1 MISVARLTATQ
12 MIRGAA
18 LILGMLS
25 ALVAGIQSTSAAVQL
40 SADDQAAVLQ
50 LNNYLNQIRQMKGE
64 FTQTS
69 PRGQVA
75 NGVFYISKPGKMRF
89 EYAPPSPLL
98 VVSDGSWVT
107 VQNTKRKRDDQYPL
121 SATPL
126 KLVLSDQ
133 VNLLEQAVIL
143 NIEHKDDLAAITLQE
158 KDQLVA
164 GQLTMIFNRTSN
176 ELVQWIIVDGKG
188 QQTTVELS
196 NVENGTQANPALFV
210 VKKFKKQRDRGNR

>member
-1 MISVARLTATQ
+1 MKTVAKFALALGLCIAVPATSLMSGKLSSAMAAIQ
-12 MIRGAA
+12 LSEDDRAA
-18 LILGMLS
+18 LN
-25 ALVAGIQSTSAAVQL
+25 
-40 SADDQAAVLQ
+40 Q
-50 LNNYLNQIRQMKGE
+50 LNTYLNQIRNMQGE

-69 PRGQVA
+69 PRGQIA

-107 VQNTKRKRDDQYPL
+107 VKNTKRKRNDQYPL

-133 VNLLEQAVIL
+133 VNLFEQAVIL
-143 NIEHKDDLAAITLQE
+143 KVETHDNLTAITMQE

-164 GQLTMIFNRTSN
+164 GQLTMVFDRNAN
-176 ELVQWIIVDGKG
+176 ELIQWIIVDGKG
-188 QQTTVELS
+188 QRTSVQLS
-196 NVENGTQANPALFV
+196 NVDTDAKPNPRLFV
-210 VKKFKKQRDRGNR
+210 VKRSKERESATDR

>member
-1 MISVARLTATQ
+1 MKIRATALALAAATFLAVPAVGLLAGLHAPAHANAQMTQ
-12 MIRGAA
+12 DDTAA
-18 LILGMLS
+18 L
-25 ALVAGIQSTSAAVQL
+25 Q
-40 SADDQAAVLQ
+40 Q
-50 LNNYLNQIRQMKGE
+50 LNSYLNNIRDMKGE

-107 VQNTKRKRDDQYPL
+107 VKNTKRNRDDQYPL
-121 SATPL
+121 STTPL

-133 VNLLEQAVIL
+133 VNLFEQAIIL
-143 NIEHKDDLAAITLQE
+143 NVEHRDNLSAITMQE
-158 KDQLVA
+158 KGQLVA
-164 GQLTMIFNRTSN
+164 GQLTMVFDRSSN

-188 QQTTVELS
+188 QRTSVQLS
-196 NVENGTQANPALFV
+196 NIDNTASPNPNLFV
-210 VKKFKKQRDRGNR
+210 VKRSKERKSASDR